1 MTAKMKRREF
11 ISLLGGAAAGWPL
24 AARAQQ
30 PARLPL
36 VAILRSEVAG
46 DSEGL
51 RNTAALVQGLQA
63 LGWTEGRNIRIEQ
76 RWAGGSVG
84 AMKALAREL
93 VALGPNV
100 IVVIS
105 TPVTAAVMQE
115 TNTIPII
122 FLQNFDPVGSGFVK
136 SLAAPG
142 GNITGFTSYEPA
154 MASKWLELLKE
165 VAPQAARVAI
175 MYNPQTAPYAG
186 ALLRSIETAGP
197 AFAIQPIAMP
207 IRHAGTI
214 ENAIEAFAREMNPG
228 LLVLPDV
235 TTTLH
240 EELIVKLAA
249 QHRLPAIYPW
259 RHFVTAGGLMC
270 YAVDLPDLW
279 RRSASYVDRMLK
291 GGKPTDLPVQ
301 VPTKYQL
308 VLNLKIAK
316 ALGLEVPPTLL
327 ARADEVIE

>member
-1 MTAKMKRREF
+1 MLDPRRRQF
-11 ISLLGGAAAGWPL
+11 ITLLGGAAAAWPVV
-24 AARAQQ
+24 ASAQQ

-63 LGWTEGRNIRIEQ
+63 LGWTEGRNVRIEQ

-93 VALGPNV
+93 VALGPDV

-186 ALLRSIETAGP
+186 ALLHSIETAGP

-316 ALGLEVPPTLL
+316 AIGLEVPPTLL

>member
-1 MTAKMKRREF
+1 
-11 ISLLGGAAAGWPL
+11 
-24 AARAQQ
+24 
-30 PARLPL
+30 
-36 VAILRSEVAG
+36 
-46 DSEGL
+46 
-51 RNTAALVQGLQA
+51 
-63 LGWTEGRNIRIEQ
+63 
-76 RWAGGSVG
+76 
-84 AMKALAREL
+84 MKALAREL
-93 VALGPNV
+93 VALEPNV

-115 TNTIPII
+115 THTIPII

-175 MYNPQTAPYAG
+175 IYNPQTAPYAG

-207 IRHAGTI
+207 IRDAGTI
-214 ENAIEAFAREMNPG
+214 ENAIEAFAREINPG

-235 TTTLH
+235 TTTVH
-240 EELIVKLAA
+240 EELIVKSAV

-279 RRSASYVDRMLK
+279 RRSASYVDRVLK
-291 GGKPTDLPVQ
+291 GEKPADLPVQ
-301 VPTKYQL
+301 APTKFEL
-308 VLNLKIAK
+308 VINLKTAQ
-316 ALGLEVPPTLL
+316 ALGLDVPPTLL
-327 ARADEVIE
+327 ARANEVIE

>member
-1 MTAKMKRREF
+1 
-11 ISLLGGAAAGWPL
+11 
-24 AARAQQ
+24 
-30 PARLPL
+30 
-36 VAILRSEVAG
+36 
-46 DSEGL
+46 
-51 RNTAALVQGLQA
+51 
-63 LGWTEGRNIRIEQ
+63 
-76 RWAGGSVG
+76 
-84 AMKALAREL
+84 
-93 VALGPNV
+93 
-100 IVVIS
+100 
-105 TPVTAAVMQE
+105 
-115 TNTIPII
+115 
-122 FLQNFDPVGSGFVK
+122 
-136 SLAAPG
+136 
-142 GNITGFTSYEPA
+142 
-154 MASKWLELLKE
+154 
-165 VAPQAARVAI
+165 
-175 MYNPQTAPYAG
+175 
-186 ALLRSIETAGP
+186 
-197 AFAIQPIAMP
+197 MP

-259 RHFVTAGGLMC
+259 RHFVIAGGLMC

-291 GGKPTDLPVQ
+291 GEKPTDLPVQ

-316 ALGLEVPPTLL
+316 AIGLEVPPTLL

>member
-1 MTAKMKRREF
+1 
-11 ISLLGGAAAGWPL
+11 
-24 AARAQQ
+24 
-30 PARLPL
+30 
-36 VAILRSEVAG
+36 
-46 DSEGL
+46 
-51 RNTAALVQGLQA
+51 
-63 LGWTEGRNIRIEQ
+63 
-76 RWAGGSVG
+76 
-84 AMKALAREL
+84 
-93 VALGPNV
+93 
-100 IVVIS
+100 
-105 TPVTAAVMQE
+105 
-115 TNTIPII
+115 
-122 FLQNFDPVGSGFVK
+122 
-136 SLAAPG
+136 
-142 GNITGFTSYEPA
+142 
-154 MASKWLELLKE
+154 
-165 VAPQAARVAI
+165 
-175 MYNPQTAPYAG
+175 
-186 ALLRSIETAGP
+186 
-197 AFAIQPIAMP
+197 MP

-316 ALGLEVPPTLL
+316 AIGLDVPPTLL

>member
-1 MTAKMKRREF
+1 MKRREF
-11 ISLLGGAAAGWPL
+11 ITLLGGAAATWPL
-24 AARAQQ
+24 AAHAQQ
-30 PARLPL
+30 AARLPL

-51 RNTAALVQGLQA
+51 RNSAALVQGLQA
-63 LGWTEGRNIRIEQ
+63 LGWTERRNVRIEK
-76 RWAGGSVG
+76 RWAGGSVD

-93 VALGPNV
+93 VALEPNV

-115 TNTIPII
+115 THTIPII
-122 FLQNFDPVGSGFVK
+122 FVQNVDPVGSGFVK

-165 VAPQAARVAI
+165 VAPQAARVA
-175 MYNPQTAPYAG
+175 NTTRKRHPTPG
-186 ALLRSIETAGP
+186 ALLRSIETAGS

-207 IRHAGTI
+207 IRDAGTI
-214 ENAIEAFAREMNPG
+214 ENAIEAFAREINPG

-235 TTTLH
+235 TTAVH
-240 EELIVKLAA
+240 KELIVKLAV

-279 RRSASYVDRMLK
+279 RRSASYVDRVLK
-291 GGKPTDLPVQ
+291 DEKPANLPVQ
-301 VPTKYQL
+301 APTKYEL
-308 VLNLKIAK
+308 VINLMTAK
-316 ALGLEVPPTLL
+316 ALGLEVPATLL

>member
-1 MTAKMKRREF
+1 MFDMRRREF
-11 ISLLGGAAAGWPL
+11 MTLLGGAAAAWPL
-24 AARAQQ
+24 VARAQQ

-51 RNTAALVQGLQA
+51 RNSAALVQGLQA
-63 LGWTEGRNIRIEQ
+63 LGWTEGRNVRIEK
-76 RWAGGSVG
+76 RWAGGSVD

-93 VALGPNV
+93 VALEPNV

-115 TNTIPII
+115 THTIPII

-154 MASKWLELLKE
+154 IASKWLELLKE
-165 VAPQAARVAI
+165 VAPQATRVAI
-175 MYNPQTAPYAG
+175 IYNPQTAPYAG
-186 ALLRSIETAGP
+186 ALLRSIETAGS

-207 IRHAGTI
+207 IRDAGTI
-214 ENAIEAFAREMNPG
+214 ENAIEAFAREINPG

-235 TTTLH
+235 TTTVH
-240 EELIVKLAA
+240 KELIVKLAV

-259 RHFVTAGGLMC
+259 RHFVSAGGLMC

-279 RRSASYVDRMLK
+279 RRSASYVDRVLK
-291 GGKPTDLPVQ
+291 GEKPTDLPVQ
-301 VPTKYQL
+301 MPTKYQL
-308 VLNLKIAK
+308 VLNLKTAK
-316 ALGLEVPPTLL
+316 ALGLDVPPTLL

>member
-1 MTAKMKRREF
+1 MRRREF
-11 ISLLGGAAAGWPL
+11 IGLLGGAVAAWPL

-46 DSEGL
+46 DPDGL
-51 RNTAALVQGLQA
+51 RNSAALIQGLQA
-63 LGWTEGRNIRIEQ
+63 LGWTEGRKVRIEK
-76 RWAGGSVG
+76 RWAGGSVD
-84 AMKALAREL
+84 AMKALAKEL
-93 VALGPNV
+93 VALEPNV

-115 TNTIPII
+115 T
-122 FLQNFDPVGSGFVK
+122 QNFDPVGSGFVK

-154 MASKWLELLKE
+154 IASKWLELLKE
-165 VAPQAARVAI
+165 VAPQAASVAI
-175 MYNPQTAPYAG
+175 IYNPQTAPYAG

-207 IRHAGTI
+207 IRDAGTI
-214 ENAIEAFAREMNPG
+214 ENAIEAFAREINPA

-316 ALGLEVPPTLL
+316 AIGLEVPPTLL

>member
-1 MTAKMKRREF
+1 
-11 ISLLGGAAAGWPL
+11 
-24 AARAQQ
+24 
-30 PARLPL
+30 
-36 VAILRSEVAG
+36 
-46 DSEGL
+46 
-51 RNTAALVQGLQA
+51 
-63 LGWTEGRNIRIEQ
+63 
-76 RWAGGSVG
+76 
-84 AMKALAREL
+84 
-93 VALGPNV
+93 
-100 IVVIS
+100 
-105 TPVTAAVMQE
+105 
-115 TNTIPII
+115 
-122 FLQNFDPVGSGFVK
+122 
-136 SLAAPG
+136 
-142 GNITGFTSYEPA
+142 
-154 MASKWLELLKE
+154 
-165 VAPQAARVAI
+165 
-175 MYNPQTAPYAG
+175 
-186 ALLRSIETAGP
+186 
-197 AFAIQPIAMP
+197 MP

-291 GGKPTDLPVQ
+291 GEKPTDLPVQ

-316 ALGLEVPPTLL
+316 AIGLDVPATLL